1 MRNKIL
7 SRLIGVVLTLAFIA
21 GCAGPAAPAAPA
33 APPADAPA
41 ADAAPPAGDD
51 APADPGEPEP
61 ILRWRDDLELIV
73 FGSADEDHVA
83 AVVNEFSRRYG
94 VRTQFMRLA
103 TGEVFTRIREEGGRP
118 SADVWWGGTSDPYIE
133 ARLAGL
139 LYRYDAENAVNLIDD
154 MYRCPYGYWYGIYTG
169 ILGFMVNRE
178 EIERMG
184 LEMPRD
190 WSCLTRPEYQGLIA
204 YANPGTAGTGRL
216 ILNTLVQ
223 MKGEEEAMRFFAE
236 LDNNVVQYTRS
247 GGAPSRLVGPG
258 EIVIAIGFLHDGV
271 TQIGMGFDNIEL
283 IVPESGTT
291 FEIGATAIFE
301 GATNLEAAKMFIEFA
316 LTPEAQNIGQEFGA
330 FQFLV
335 VEGATQPQAAIDMG
349 LDLARV
355 NFIDYDPDRAARD
368 TERLIQM
375 WHESIQA
382 DGRIEE

>member
-1 MRNKIL
+1 MRSKIL
-7 SRLIGVVLTLAFIA
+7 SKLIGVVLVAVFIA
-21 GCAGPAAPAAPA
+21 GCAGPAAPE
-33 APPADAPA
+33 APPADP
-41 ADAAPPAGDD
+41 D
-51 APADPGEPEP
+51 EPEP

-83 AVVNEFSRRYG
+83 AVVREFERLYG
-94 VRTQFMRLA
+94 VRTQFMRLS
-103 TGEVFTRIREEGGRP
+103 TGEVFTRIREERGRP

-133 ARLAGL
+133 ARLEGL
-139 LYRYDAENAVNLIDD
+139 LYQYTPENAVNLVDD
-154 MYRCPYGYWYGIYTG
+154 MYRCAYGYWWGIYTG

-190 WSCLTRPEYQGLIA
+190 WSCLIRPEYEGLIA

-223 MKGEEEAMRFFAE
+223 MMGEDEAMQFFAD
-236 LDNNVVQYTRS
+236 LDRNVVQYPRS

-271 TQIGMGFDNIEL
+271 FQISQGFDNIEL
-283 IVPESGTT
+283 IVPESGTS
-291 FEIGATAIFE
+291 FEIGATAIFD

-335 VEGATQPQAAIDMG
+335 VEGARQPQAAIDMG
-349 LDLARV
+349 LDLAAV
-355 NFIDYDPDRAARD
+355 NFIDYDADRAAAD
-368 TERLIQM
+368 TSRLIER
-375 WHESIQA
+375 WHSSIQA